1 MPKDVPAA
9 VPAWPKAVAAYCA
22 GTGGLGSWARAVAT
36 VTAANTSNAARD
48 LNFNIAFSLI
58 IGSKLHSGAL
68 TPARNRGAGDLPNL
82 PVKITRQPRSW
93 YPPEGGI
100 AGCKR
105 FERTRGSLSSQPQL
119 CCVSHPGKVH
129 VSSLK
134 GSKER
139 RSWRN

>member
-36 VTAANTSNAARD
+36 VTAANTSNAARY

-58 IGSKLHSGAL
+58 IGSKLHSGAQ

-93 YPPEGGI
+93 YPRRGYGRVQKVRENQGI
-100 AGCKR
+100 AE
-105 FERTRGSLSSQPQL
+105 FSATAVL
-119 CCVSHPGKVH
+119 CTS
-129 VSSLK
+129 
-134 GSKER
+134 
-139 RSWRN
+139 